1 MSGAEAA
8 VSFEYSLGP
17 AVAPEFSHKSAGLAF
32 ALSLLVPGSGQ
43 IYCGKT
49 VRGGIVL
56 GVCVLALALLFGG
69 APLNVRGLGIVLAL
83 VLWVF
88 SFLDAYF
95 TAAEINA
102 GQDAQVDVQNP
113 RVAVILNLLTAGFG
127 YFYLGERTKGTMI
140 FAGTQI
146 LRFGLP
152 RLAGFAGGVISL
164 VLAVAQMLM
173 AADAYRIARGQV
185 REALGPEGV
194 AARTSA
200 LKRPRLPM
208 FVPVALACVS
218 GAGFILLSVVG
229 MAIDAAR
236 GH

>member
-1 MSGAEAA
+1 
-8 VSFEYSLGP
+8 VSFEYSLGRIG
-17 AVAPEFSHKSAGLAF
+17 APNSSHKSAGLAF
-32 ALSLLVPGSGQ
+32 ALSLLFPGSGQ

-49 VRGGIVL
+49 TRGGIVL
-56 GVCVLALALLFGG
+56 GICVLALTLLFGS
-69 APLNVRGLGIVLAL
+69 APPNVRGSGIVLAL

-127 YFYLGERTKGTMI
+127 YFYLGERKKGMVI

-146 LRFGLP
+146 LRFGVP
-152 RLAGFAGGVISL
+152 RLTGFAGGVISL
-164 VLAVAQMLM
+164 VLAVAQMLL
-173 AADAYRIARGQV
+173 AADAYRIARVQL

-194 AARTSA
+194 EARTSA
-200 LKRPRLPM
+200 LKRSRLPM
-208 FVPVALACVS
+208 FVPITLACVS
-218 GAGFILLSVVG
+218 AAGFILLSVVG
-229 MAIDAAR
+229 MAMNAAR